1 MRAFWKF
8 EGLFML
14 KDIPFLGS
22 WFTKYVGTHKKQQF
36 LTVGYLTNKF
46 LTMFLIYDNKHVERD
61 RTDSSTHTSTI
72 EKRWNI
78 PYTNSSLGE
87 EDFFTFNTTRLT
99 QTILH
104 CHHKVGIRRLPT
116 KPPYPSRSLSLAFSC
131 LNHILLEFGNVMS
144 SVRDTKSNKLWLY
157 KCSCRRT

>member
-1 MRAFWKF
+1 
-8 EGLFML
+8 
-14 KDIPFLGS
+14 
-22 WFTKYVGTHKKQQF
+22 
-36 LTVGYLTNKF
+36 
-46 LTMFLIYDNKHVERD
+46 MFLIYGNKHVERD

-144 SVRDTKSNKLWLY
+144 SIRDTKSNKLWLY
-157 KCSCRRT
+157 KCIKNFTKSREITNLKALWNMCEYKSGTLRNQEKSWT